1 MRIEHIEQKL
11 DETIQPGDV
20 VSFEFSD
27 KLAVEGLV
35 VETEDGLEIQLD
47 EQGEEYITELLPLA
61 IMGAGLAWS
70 AYDAYQAAKAVKA
83 GEMTKGDLAK
93 QVGTDLAL
101 SVAGGGVAKAAGK
114 GYKYFRKWWK
124 KNEPAPKKQPAP
136 TNDIETPK
144 SDPSAAPVST
154 VAKKADDVPAAPV
167 STVAKKADDVP
178 VAPASKVA
186 KKADDVPAPKAKAK
200 TKKKRSRRGTNINP
214 NSQGSDSNLSGWLA
228 KYGPNAQLA
237 DDVSRLRKLAGL
249 NESYIFEG
257 VWSVPQD
264 MSAVAELDTLFKNSI
279 PANKA
284 AQQVYNLTG
293 SDDLFD
299 DFYELEDMGADTD
312 ARPTIARWIERN
324 MDLIADNTSDP
335 EEVTQALSNMILPFV
350 KEGPFVSESDKDD
363 VKPHYMYKG
372 DKEEYTAKLAKDE
385 KDHEELA
392 DKGYDHDDPETK
404 KIEEVK
410 DRDVYDASEPGDKK
424 KIKLKKAPWEKDED
438 DEDLD
443 EAEYQGKKVSLNKP
457 IRTGKDEPKKFKV
470 YVKDGDRVK
479 LVRFGHQGK
488 GNEKT
493 MRIKKSDPKRRKSFR
508 ARHNCSNPGPKTK
521 ARYWSCKAW

>member
-1 MRIEHIEQKL
+1 MRIEHIEQNL

-20 VSFEFSD
+20 VSFEFGD

-124 KNEPAPKKQPAP
+124 KNDPQKTQPAP
-136 TNDIETPK
+136 AKADKPEPTPE
-144 SDPSAAPVST
+144 PTPAPAPVST
-154 VAKKADDVPAAPV
+154 VAKKADDVEAPKA
-167 STVAKKADDVP
+167 TVAKKADDV
-178 VAPASKVA
+178 K
-186 KKADDVPAPKAKAK
+186 APKAKAK
-200 TKKKRSRRGTNINP
+200 TKKKSRRGVNVSP
-214 NSQGSDSNLSGWLA
+214 NSQGSNADLSGWLA
-228 KYGPNAQLA
+228 KYGPRAQMA

-249 NESYIFEG
+249 NEAYVFEG

-264 MSAVAELDTLFKNSI
+264 MSAVAELVNLFQNPI
-279 PANKA
+279 PAKMA
-284 AQQVYNLTG
+284 ADKVYSLTG

-324 MDLIADNTSDP
+324 MDLIADNANEP
-335 EEVTQALSNMILPFV
+335 EEVTQALAKMIIPFV

-363 VKPHYMYKG
+363 FEPHYMYKG
-372 DKEEYTAKLAKDE
+372 DKEEYTAKWADE
-385 KDHEELA
+385 EEDHEKLA

-410 DRDVYDASEPGDKK
+410 DRDVYDASEQGDKK

-443 EAEYQGKKVSLNKP
+443 EAEYQGKKVTLNKP

-493 MRIKKSDPKRRKSFR
+493 MKIKKSDPKRRKSFR
-508 ARHNCSNPGPKTK
+508 ARHNCKNPGPKTK
-521 ARYWSCKAW
+521 ARYWSCRAW